1 MGRIFQGA
9 SGLLYSLPG
18 TREDTPDGAEETRSK
33 PQENLKEP
41 GELFDGSSD
50 DVPQTD
56 PGGKK

>member
-18 TREDTPDGAEETRSK
+18 TREDTPKAREESLSK
-33 PQENLKEP
+33 PQEILTERKEP
-41 GELFDGSSD
+41 FNGSRN

-56 PGGKK
+56 PDDRK